1 MKRAFTLIELL
12 VIIAIIGIL
21 AAFIISNLGSS
32 RSLAQD
38 AVRKNDISNL
48 YKSIVGKNAL
58 SESSYPDIVSTI
70 EPEKTNSNLQSF
82 IDQFLKTTPYD
93 PNPTK
98 AYLYKGNG
106 KDFSIAAILDDGSCF
121 IKSTGLNLFGS
132 DTICSTYNEGG
143 IGLVQNFMFLHG
155 STYLDLI
162 WSIPTSLSSLPTSNV
177 SSAII
182 CLDSVTE
189 LDPNSLPSDEYLFT
203 HGTIITLVNNAVNE
217 YRITL
222 DNPDYYYYCKTYSY
236 DNTVI
241 TNPGVPGSSP
251 NTSTGGFSSS
261 SSSSYSSSS
270 PSTYTPGASSNPPS
284 IGGSTTTGGSTSP
297 SFNLEPIR
305 NPDGTGSITLSWI
318 PGYLSTHTIIRR
330 QNDTP
335 PDSLTNG
342 VQVYNERNDKD
353 NQDITSIHYHTDTGL
368 SEDYIYCYSAWAYDE
383 RTNTYSNGFVLA
395 CGGVPP
401 SNPTNLT
408 MTSTTNSFNLN
419 WTKGSSTNTVIRRS
433 INTPPQ
439 NQEQGTL
446 VYNSTSSSFTDTD
459 ITLTKNTTY
468 CYSIWSYNPTTA
480 SLSTEYLSSC
490 GTLSNMATPTNLSF
504 PTVAYN
510 SIILNWTPGTG
521 STNTLIV
528 RKQGSIPTSRTDG
541 TIIYE
546 DNGNAFID
554 TGLTDSTNYCY
565 ALYGTDGT
573 EYTEPLTSCRYTQGA
588 DGLVSH
594 WKFDEGTGA
603 TAYDSFN
610 VNNGNLVDGVIRK
623 TPVDCVLGGCV
634 LLDGVNDYI
643 YVPDNPSL
651 DMEPGYSTTIYA
663 WVKTSKSG
671 QQRVV
676 AKYTAGQ
683 GGYSFMVNSEGRLRI
698 TNNNGYG
705 VNNNS
710 ISNQTIPLNTW
721 TNIVATMSSGSV
733 AKLFINGQEVIYL
746 TQDIFSSINLSNEN
760 SFNIGARE
768 DLVTDW
774 FQGVIDDMR
783 FYDRALSLEEISQLY
798 LIGKS
803 SLDNT
808 NGVCGSSNNSSLYT
822 APTDNLCSV
831 GTPSVISG
839 NGPWIWTCS
848 GTSSFV
854 SCSANK
860 ISNGACGSSANIE
873 HASVPSTNL
882 CSLGTA
888 SAVTGDGVPYSWTCS
903 GINGGNTTNCKATK
917 TGWIDTG
924 IGFYAMKYEAKILG
938 NNNGNQS
945 YNTSYVPDS
954 RASGTPWVN
963 IKQAQAISECQS
975 LGTGYHLITNAEWT
989 SLARHIAA
997 QSSNWSTGV
1006 VGSGYLSR
1014 GFSACTSNSSGIDL
1028 FTNSG
1033 PAPYAG
1039 IGYEYN
1045 TGANTV
1051 GPSGE
1056 FGLKRTHNLANGNII
1071 WDLAGNVWKWTI
1083 ETCSQ
1088 SNWYNGSGIDW
1099 NNANLSDYELGISG
1113 PNPMYTGTQNA
1124 GRYFGCSA
1132 NGNGLLRGGHWVV
1145 GQYSGI
1151 FSVNFT
1157 NSPTIVGNGI
1167 GFRCV
1172 R

>member
-1 MKRAFTLIELL
+1 MNKNGFTLIEL
-12 VIIAIIGIL
+12 IIIIFIIGLL
-21 AAFIISNLGSS
+21 AAFVFANLSGS
-32 RSLAQD
+32 RGLAQD

-70 EPEKTNSNLQSF
+70 EPGKTNSNLQSF

-121 IKSTGLNLFGS
+121 IKSTGLNLFES

-182 CLDSVTE
+182 CLDSASE

-318 PGYLSTHTIIRR
+318 PGYLSTHTLIRR
-330 QNDTP
+330 DYNTP
-335 PDSLTNG
+335 PETRTDGTSI
-342 VQVYNERNDKD
+342 YYERNDKD

-541 TIIYE
+541 TTIYE

-554 TGLTDSTNYCY
+554 TGLNTNTQYCY
-565 ALYGTDGT
+565 ALYAKNGE
-573 EYTEPLTSCRYTQGA
+573 EYTEALTGCKKTLLYVSGA
-588 DGLVSH
+588 
-594 WKFDEGTGA
+594 A
-603 TAYDSFN
+603 
-610 VNNGNLVDGVIRK
+610 
-623 TPVDCVLGGCV
+623 
-634 LLDGVNDYI
+634 
-643 YVPDNPSL
+643 
-651 DMEPGYSTTIYA
+651 
-663 WVKTSKSG
+663 
-671 QQRVV
+671 
-676 AKYTAGQ
+676 AGWN
-683 GGYSFMVNSEGRLRI
+683 MNE
-698 TNNNGYG
+698 
-705 VNNNS
+705 
-710 ISNQTIPLNTW
+710 
-721 TNIVATMSSGSV
+721 SSGSTIYDNLGTSHGTMNNFNNDTTSGRFYGDDCVFGGCLKFDGTNDYVSTADIDVLTGSFTLWVKPISIPTYNAGFISKRGASDADFPFSLGMAANTLKVRALVNDGETKNVDSVNEMVLNEWNFV
-733 AKLFINGQEVIYL
+733 AGTITVNGEMKIYL
-746 TQDIFSSINLSNEN
+746 NGVLENSINIGTPDVNNYAYYFGVHNNGGPILSGY
-760 SFNIGARE
+760 I
-768 DLVTDW
+768 
-774 FQGVIDDMR
+774 FQGYMDEIRYYNRVLNGEEIESLYHGFDYEYASSAWNIDDQTRRKPIFIINNDSGQALTDYQVMIDLPYDSDMQSDFDDIR
-783 FYDRALSLEEISQLY
+783 F
-798 LIGKS
+798 
-803 SLDNT
+803 
-808 NGVCGSSNNSSLYT
+808 
-822 APTDNLCSV
+822 
-831 GTPSVISG
+831 
-839 NGPWIWTCS
+839 
-848 GTSSFV
+848 
-854 SCSANK
+854 
-860 ISNGACGSSANIE
+860 
-873 HASVPSTNL
+873 
-882 CSLGTA
+882 TA
-888 SAVTGDGVPYSWTCS
+888 SDGVTSLNYYRES
-903 GINGGNTTNCKATK
+903 K
-917 TGWIDTG
+917 TDSSTARFWVKVPFIPMGVSNI
-924 IGFYAMKYEAKILG
+924 YAYYGDQAL
-938 NNNGNQS
+938 
-945 YNTSYVPDS
+945 
-954 RASGTPWVN
+954 ASG
-963 IKQAQAISECQS
+963 S
-975 LGTGYHLITNAEWT
+975 
-989 SLARHIAA
+989 
-997 QSSNWSTGV
+997 
-1006 VGSGYLSR
+1006 
-1014 GFSACTSNSSGIDL
+1014 
-1028 FTNSG
+1028 
-1033 PAPYAG
+1033 
-1039 IGYEYN
+1039 
-1045 TGANTV
+1045 
-1051 GPSGE
+1051 
-1056 FGLKRTHNLANGNII
+1056 
-1071 WDLAGNVWKWTI
+1071 
-1083 ETCSQ
+1083 
-1088 SNWYNGSGIDW
+1088 
-1099 NNANLSDYELGISG
+1099 
-1113 PNPMYTGTQNA
+1113 
-1124 GRYFGCSA
+1124 
-1132 NGNGLLRGGHWVV
+1132 NGNGTFLLFEDFSSGVLDTNKWFTNNLRGNVSVSSNRVV
-1145 GQYSGI
+1145 L
-1151 FSVNFT
+1151 
-1157 NSPTIVGNGI
+1157 NGL
-1167 GFRCV
+1167 
-1172 R
+1172 

>member
-1 MKRAFTLIELL
+1 MNTRAFTLLEVVIL
-12 VIIAIIGIL
+12 VMVIGLL
-21 AAFIISNLGSS
+21 AAFVFANLSGS

-70 EPEKTNSNLQSF
+70 EPGKTNTNLQSF

-98 AYLYKGNG
+98 AYLYKGDG

-162 WSIPTSLSSLPTSNV
+162 WSIPASLSSLPTSNV

-182 CLDSVTE
+182 CLDSVSE

-203 HGTIITLVNNAVNE
+203 HGTIVTLVNNAVNE

-297 SFNLEPIR
+297 LFNLEPIR

-318 PGYLSTHTIIRR
+318 PGYLSTHTLIRR
-330 QNDTP
+330 DYNTP
-335 PDSLTNG
+335 PETRTDGTSI
-342 VQVYNERNDKD
+342 YYERNDKD

-504 PTVAYN
+504 PTVAYS

-541 TIIYE
+541 TTIYE

-554 TGLTDSTNYCY
+554 TGLTDNTEYCY

-573 EYTEPLTSCRYTQGA
+573 DYSEA
-588 DGLVSH
+588 V
-594 WKFDEGTGA
+594 TGC
-603 TAYDSFN
+603 
-610 VNNGNLVDGVIRK
+610 RK
-623 TPVDCVLGGCV
+623 TALFVSGAGCIMNELVIGDSVINKYTTSVGTVTVSAEWVVPEEVTQVEYLVVAGGGGGGGNRGGGGGGGGFRTGVLDVIPGMTYSITVGKGGAG
-634 LLDGVNDYI
+634 GVNDSYGANG
-643 YVPDNPSL
+643 DNSSFGSIVSVGGGGGAPNDFNVRNGRAGGS
-651 DMEPGYSTTIYA
+651 GGGAARGGTGGAGT
-663 WVKTSKSG
+663 SG
-671 QQRVV
+671 QGYRGGSGN
-676 AKYTAGQ
+676 AGS
-683 GGYSFMVNSEGRLRI
+683 GGGAGGL
-698 TNNNGYG
+698 G
-705 VNNNS
+705 V
-710 ISNQTIPLNTW
+710 
-721 TNIVATMSSGSV
+721 
-733 AKLFINGQEVIYL
+733 
-746 TQDIFSSINLSNEN
+746 D
-760 SFNIGARE
+760 
-768 DLVTDW
+768 
-774 FQGVIDDMR
+774 
-783 FYDRALSLEEISQLY
+783 
-798 LIGKS
+798 
-803 SLDNT
+803 
-808 NGVCGSSNNSSLYT
+808 
-822 APTDNLCSV
+822 
-831 GTPSVISG
+831 SG
-839 NGPWIWTCS
+839 NGGS
-848 GTSSFV
+848 GASSSITGESV
-854 SCSANK
+854 YYAGG
-860 ISNGACGSSANIE
+860 GAPNYHS
-873 HASVPSTNL
+873 
-882 CSLGTA
+882 
-888 SAVTGDGVPYSWTCS
+888 YSYTQLQ
-903 GINGGNTTNCKATK
+903 G
-917 TGWIDTG
+917 G
-924 IGFYAMKYEAKILG
+924 IGGGGPGGYGPY
-938 NNNGNQS
+938 
-945 YNTSYVPDS
+945 YDS
-954 RASGTPWVN
+954 RNPATGGVDGLGGGGGGGRDYQTG
-963 IKQAQAISECQS
+963 AQYGGRGGA
-975 LGTGYHLITNAEWT
+975 
-989 SLARHIAA
+989 
-997 QSSNWSTGV
+997 GV
-1006 VGSGYLSR
+1006 V
-1014 GFSACTSNSSGIDL
+1014 
-1028 FTNSG
+1028 
-1033 PAPYAG
+1033 
-1039 IGYEYN
+1039 
-1045 TGANTV
+1045 
-1051 GPSGE
+1051 
-1056 FGLKRTHNLANGNII
+1056 II
-1071 WDLAGNVWKWTI
+1071 
-1083 ETCSQ
+1083 
-1088 SNWYNGSGIDW
+1088 
-1099 NNANLSDYELGISG
+1099 
-1113 PNPMYTGTQNA
+1113 
-1124 GRYFGCSA
+1124 RY
-1132 NGNGLLRGGHWVV
+1132 VK
-1145 GQYSGI
+1145 
-1151 FSVNFT
+1151 
-1157 NSPTIVGNGI
+1157 
-1167 GFRCV
+1167 
-1172 R
+1172 

>member
-1 MKRAFTLIELL
+1 MNYKSFTLIELL
-12 VIIAIIGIL
+12 VIIAIIAIL
-21 AAFIISNLGSS
+21 AAFIISNLGDS

-70 EPEKTNSNLQSF
+70 EPGKTNTNLQSF

-98 AYLYKGNG
+98 AYLYKGDG

-182 CLDSVTE
+182 CLDSATE

-203 HGTIITLVNNAVNE
+203 HGTIVTLVNNAVNE

-236 DNTVI
+236 DNT
-241 TNPGVPGSSP
+241 TTPAPGVIGSSP
-251 NTSTGGFSSS
+251 SSS
-261 SSSSYSSSS
+261 SISYSSSVYSSSS

-318 PGYLSTHTIIRR
+318 PGYLSTHTLIRR
-330 QNDTP
+330 DYNTP
-335 PDSLTNG
+335 PETRTDGTSI
-342 VQVYNERNDKD
+342 YYERNDKD

-541 TIIYE
+541 TTIYE

-554 TGLTDSTNYCY
+554 TGLTDNTEYCY
-565 ALYGTDGT
+565 ALYATDGT
-573 EYTEPLTSCRYTQGA
+573 EYTEPLTGCQTTVQAYSSCSELKA
-588 DGLVSH
+588 S
-594 WKFDEGTGA
+594 
-603 TAYDSFN
+603 
-610 VNNGNLVDGVIRK
+610 GV
-623 TPVDCVLGGCV
+623 
-634 LLDGVNDYI
+634 
-643 YVPDNPSL
+643 
-651 DMEPGYSTTIYA
+651 
-663 WVKTSKSG
+663 
-671 QQRVV
+671 
-676 AKYTAGQ
+676 
-683 GGYSFMVNSEGRLRI
+683 
-698 TNNNGYG
+698 
-705 VNNNS
+705 
-710 ISNQTIPLNTW
+710 
-721 TNIVATMSSGSV
+721 
-733 AKLFINGQEVIYL
+733 
-746 TQDIFSSINLSNEN
+746 
-760 SFNIGARE
+760 
-768 DLVTDW
+768 
-774 FQGVIDDMR
+774 
-783 FYDRALSLEEISQLY
+783 
-798 LIGKS
+798 
-803 SLDNT
+803 NT
-808 NGVCGSSNNSSLYT
+808 NGVYPIKVNGNTFNAYCDMTTDGGGWTLVLAQYEDDPVADWNEGIQGDYDPSLATRKGFALNTSQIPSHNQVAFGKDLDPTFVDYADFTYSTGNIPVTTLTSPKTRKGYQVYRDDLGYYT
-822 APTDNLCSV
+822 YHDPENT
-831 GTPSVISG
+831 
-839 NGPWIWTCS
+839 
-848 GTSSFV
+848 
-854 SCSANK
+854 
-860 ISNGACGSSANIE
+860 
-873 HASVPSTNL
+873 
-882 CSLGTA
+882 
-888 SAVTGDGVPYSWTCS
+888 Y
-903 GINGGNTTNCKATK
+903 NTTNLQWRGFGFDELGGSKFSFGFSPYITFNYNRGFGLNGVDLHTTNESYAWTVWVR
-917 TGWIDTG
+917 TGTIETAKSSCSEWKSSGANTN
-924 IGFYAMKYEAKILG
+924 GFYKI
-938 NNNGNQS
+938 S
-945 YNTSYVPDS
+945 P
-954 RASGTPWVN
+954 SGTPFLVYCDMTTDGGGWTL
-963 IKQAQAISECQS
+963 ISAQFESDPSA
-975 LGTGYHLITNAEWT
+975 
-989 SLARHIAA
+989 
-997 QSSNWSTGV
+997 NW
-1006 VGSGYLSR
+1006 
-1014 GFSACTSNSSGIDL
+1014 NEGI
-1028 FTNSG
+1028 
-1033 PAPYAG
+1033 
-1039 IGYEYN
+1039 
-1045 TGANTV
+1045 
-1051 GPSGE
+1051 
-1056 FGLKRTHNLANGNII
+1056 
-1071 WDLAGNVWKWTI
+1071 
-1083 ETCSQ
+1083 Q
-1088 SNWYNGSGIDW
+1088 
-1099 NNANLSDYELGISG
+1099 SDY
-1113 PNPMYTGTQNA
+1113 NPSLYGSHGFNLNTSQIPSHNQVAFGKDLNPTEMD
-1124 GRYFGCSA
+1124 YF
-1132 NGNGLLRGGHWVV
+1132 
-1145 GQYSGI
+1145 
-1151 FSVNFT
+1151 NF
-1157 NSPTIVGNGI
+1157 
-1167 GFRCV
+1167 
-1172 R
+1172 

>member
-1 MKRAFTLIELL
+1 MNKRAFTLIELL
-12 VIIAIIGIL
+12 VIIAIIAIL
-21 AAFIISNLGSS
+21 AAFIISNLGDS
-32 RSLAQD
+32 RSLAND

-48 YKSIVGKNAL
+48 YKSIVGKKAL

-182 CLDSVTE
+182 CLDSATE

-203 HGTIITLVNNAVNE
+203 HGTIVTLVNNAVNE
-217 YRITL
+217 YRVTL

-318 PGYLSTHTIIRR
+318 PGYLSTHTLIRR
-330 QNDTP
+330 DYNTP
-335 PDSLTNG
+335 PETRTDGTSI
-342 VQVYNERNDKD
+342 YYERNDKD

-401 SNPTNLT
+401 SNTTNLT

-521 STNTLIV
+521 STDTLIV

-541 TIIYE
+541 TTIYE

-554 TGLTDSTNYCY
+554 TGLTTDTQYCY

-573 EYTEPLTSCRYTQGA
+573 EYTEALTGCVTTISTGVVFTQTT
-588 DGLVSH
+588 DGDYIINTFTLP
-594 WKFDEGTGA
+594 TGA
-603 TAYDSFN
+603 TASASTTWTPP
-610 VNNGNLVDGVIRK
+610 DGV
-623 TPVDCVLGGCV
+623 TEVEYLVVAGGGGGSSGENGLNIQSAGAGGGAGG
-634 LLDGVNDYI
+634 LLAGFLTI
-643 YVPDNPSL
+643 QPDNEYSVIVGRGGYVAYNGENSVFHSIITIGGGGAGMGNMNDAANSGGSGGGAARYVYPTGGAGVVGQGYKGGNKTSSSCYAGSGGGGAGG
-651 DMEPGYSTTIYA
+651 PGNNASSGTSGAMGGPGVSSSITGSPVIYA
-663 WVKTSKSG
+663 KGGNGGSTNSG
-671 QQRVV
+671 LNAEQSNPSTGNGGNGGGNAIVQGLGSVGASGIVIIRYLNPLAVV
-676 AKYTAGQ
+676 
-683 GGYSFMVNSEGRLRI
+683 
-698 TNNNGYG
+698 
-705 VNNNS
+705 
-710 ISNQTIPLNTW
+710 
-721 TNIVATMSSGSV
+721 SGS
-733 AKLFINGQEVIYL
+733 
-746 TQDIFSSINLSNEN
+746 
-760 SFNIGARE
+760 
-768 DLVTDW
+768 
-774 FQGVIDDMR
+774 
-783 FYDRALSLEEISQLY
+783 
-798 LIGKS
+798 
-803 SLDNT
+803 
-808 NGVCGSSNNSSLYT
+808 CGSSSNIEHISIPSV
-822 APTDNLCSV
+822 NLCS
-831 GTPSVISG
+831 SG
-839 NGPWIWTCS
+839 I
-848 GTSSFV
+848 
-854 SCSANK
+854 
-860 ISNGACGSSANIE
+860 
-873 HASVPSTNL
+873 PST
-882 CSLGTA
+882 
-888 SAVTGDGVPYSWTCS
+888 VTGDGVPYLWTCN
-903 GINGGNTTNCKATK
+903 GINGGNSVSCEATK
-917 TGWIDTG
+917 TGWINTG
-924 IGFYAMKYEAKILG
+924 LGFYIMKYEAKIQG
-938 NNNGNQS
+938 NEDGNQTYS
-945 YNTSYVPDS
+945 PTFVPES
-954 RASGTPWVN
+954 RASGTPWAN
-963 IKQAQAISECQS
+963 ISQTDAITECAS
-975 LGTGYHLITNAEWT
+975 LGSGYHLITNDEWT
-989 SLARHIAA
+989 SLARHIAT
-997 QSSNWSTGV
+997 QPSNWSTGI
-1006 VGSGYLSR
+1006 VGSGVLSR
-1014 GFSACTSNSSGIDL
+1014 GYSASNSYASDG
-1028 FTNSG
+1028 FTNTVL
-1033 PAPYAG
+1033 APTTGTANDV
-1039 IGYEYN
+1039 YN
-1045 TGANTV
+1045 VGANTL
-1051 GPSGE
+1051 GSTGT
-1056 FGLKRTHNLANGNII
+1056 FTLKRTHNLANGNIV
-1071 WDLAGNVWKWTI
+1071 WDLAGNVYDWNSD
-1083 ETCSQ
+1083 TCTQGSGEG
-1088 SNWYNGSGIDW
+1088 NWYNSGAWIDW
-1099 NNANLSDYELGISG
+1099 DNTNLSDYELGRAG
-1113 PNPMYTGTQNA
+1113 PNPLYTSVQNS
-1124 GRYFGCSA
+1124 GKYYGCSV
-1132 NGNGLLRGGHWVV
+1132 NGNGLFRGGYLHA
-1145 GQYSGI
+1145 GTYSGL
-1151 FSVNFT
+1151 FT
-1157 NSPTIVGNGI
+1157 FYFNYSSSFIHPFI
-1167 GFRCV
+1167 GFRCAK
-1172 R
+1172 

>member
-1 MKRAFTLIELL
+1 MKSRMRAFTLIELL
-12 VIIAIIGIL
+12 IVISIVGIL
-21 AAFIISNLGSS
+21 VAFIIANLGGS

-70 EPEKTNSNLQSF
+70 EPGKTNSNLQSF

-182 CLDSVTE
+182 CLDSATE

-203 HGTIITLVNNAVNE
+203 HGTIVTLVNNAVNE

-318 PGYLSTHTIIRR
+318 PGYLSTHTLIRR
-330 QNDTP
+330 DYNTP
-335 PDSLTNG
+335 PETRTDGTSI
-342 VQVYNERNDKD
+342 YYERNDKD

-459 ITLTKNTTY
+459 ITLTKDTTY

-541 TIIYE
+541 TTIYE

-554 TGLTDSTNYCY
+554 TGLTDNTEYCY
-565 ALYGTDGT
+565 ALYATDGT
-573 EYTEPLTSCRYTQGA
+573 EYTEALTGCQTTQNAWISGYQYSKSHTIIGSTSGAVTDYQMKFRIYRTTGTDSGDTVYLGSKVDSTYKDIYFTANDKITPLSYWIESSDTTSATVWVKIPSIPVSPDTATIYLYYGNPSAVSASNGDNTFIFFDHFDGTSLDAGKWSNNNYNTSFSGSVGNFYIPTSPYVSDARPDPCHVIAVQGPYGPNISMRVRA
-588 DGLVSH
+588 R
-594 WKFDEGTGA
+594 DEGRYYPTGFGFVLPIGHIAGSPYILRLAYTGYQYYFANKDVTMTGSSPLSHDTVFRIYDINWTDEKASLYKDGSLVANHNTNVPSSPLYPSIATTGCQGGPAGSYNDRGGFFDWVFVRKHILLEPSHSLWSDVFLSLNSKTSPGVSCKSIIDTGQSLGSGVYWIDPDEGDNSNSFKVYCDMVTDGGGWTLVWSGRGTVWVSTLGA
-603 TAYDSFN
+603 THINSSMIYGGFTDPELGQPASNYYFNLNSVSYSYSQILLKSTHSSFAKKLYLRMDDSLNKFKTGYLKLGTTTNLASLTNITVLPMTNSTYGSLNGSIFYSWCGYLTQAGYYQDSSDCHYWGKVCDSFN
-610 VNNGNLVDGVIRK
+610 YVDQACNNG
-623 TPVDCVLGGCV
+623 
-634 LLDGVNDYI
+634 
-643 YVPDNPSL
+643 
-651 DMEPGYSTTIYA
+651 
-663 WVKTSKSG
+663 
-671 QQRVV
+671 
-676 AKYTAGQ
+676 
-683 GGYSFMVNSEGRLRI
+683 
-698 TNNNGYG
+698 
-705 VNNNS
+705 
-710 ISNQTIPLNTW
+710 
-721 TNIVATMSSGSV
+721 
-733 AKLFINGQEVIYL
+733 
-746 TQDIFSSINLSNEN
+746 
-760 SFNIGARE
+760 
-768 DLVTDW
+768 
-774 FQGVIDDMR
+774 
-783 FYDRALSLEEISQLY
+783 
-798 LIGKS
+798 
-803 SLDNT
+803 
-808 NGVCGSSNNSSLYT
+808 
-822 APTDNLCSV
+822 
-831 GTPSVISG
+831 
-839 NGPWIWTCS
+839 
-848 GTSSFV
+848 
-854 SCSANK
+854 
-860 ISNGACGSSANIE
+860 
-873 HASVPSTNL
+873 
-882 CSLGTA
+882 
-888 SAVTGDGVPYSWTCS
+888 
-903 GINGGNTTNCKATK
+903 
-917 TGWIDTG
+917 
-924 IGFYAMKYEAKILG
+924 
-938 NNNGNQS
+938 
-945 YNTSYVPDS
+945 
-954 RASGTPWVN
+954 
-963 IKQAQAISECQS
+963 
-975 LGTGYHLITNAEWT
+975 
-989 SLARHIAA
+989 
-997 QSSNWSTGV
+997 STG
-1006 VGSGYLSR
+1006 
-1014 GFSACTSNSSGIDL
+1014 N
-1028 FTNSG
+1028 
-1033 PAPYAG
+1033 PA
-1039 IGYEYN
+1039 
-1045 TGANTV
+1045 
-1051 GPSGE
+1051 
-1056 FGLKRTHNLANGNII
+1056 
-1071 WDLAGNVWKWTI
+1071 WTD
-1083 ETCSQ
+1083 SDGRW
-1088 SNWYNGSGIDW
+1088 WY
-1099 NNANLSDYELGISG
+1099 
-1113 PNPMYTGTQNA
+1113 
-1124 GRYFGCSA
+1124 
-1132 NGNGLLRGGHWVV
+1132 
-1145 GQYSGI
+1145 
-1151 FSVNFT
+1151 
-1157 NSPTIVGNGI
+1157 
-1167 GFRCV
+1167 V

>member
-12 VIIAIIGIL
+12 VIIAIIAIL

-58 SESSYPDIVSTI
+58 SESSYPDIVSSI
-70 EPEKTNSNLQSF
+70 EPGKTNSNLQSF

-132 DTICSTYNEGG
+132 DTICNTYSEGG

-162 WSIPTSLSSLPTSNV
+162 WSIPASLSSLPTSNV

-182 CLDSVTE
+182 CLDSATE
-189 LDPNSLPSDEYLFT
+189 LDINSLPSDEYLFT
-203 HGTIITLVNNAVNE
+203 HGTIVTLVNNAVNE

-318 PGYLSTHTIIRR
+318 PGYLSTHTLIRR
-330 QNDTP
+330 DYNNP
-335 PDSLTNG
+335 PETRTDGTSI
-342 VQVYNERNDKD
+342 YYERNDKD

-433 INTPPQ
+433 INTPPT

-541 TIIYE
+541 TTIYE

-554 TGLTDSTNYCY
+554 TGLTDNTEYCY
-565 ALYGTDGT
+565 ALYATDNT
-573 EYTEPLTSCRYTQGA
+573 EYTEPLTGCQTTQA
-588 DGLVSH
+588 ITGLVSY
-594 WKFDEGTGA
+594 WKFDEGTGT
-603 TAYDSFN
+603 TAYDSAGTNHGTLTNGPTWKTSSDCISGGCLQFDGSN
-610 VNNGNLVDGVIRK
+610 DYVDFGNPSSLQITESITMTGWVMWPNSAIKEIFLKNNNTNDRPGSYEFYQNNNTIVFRTIKDGVM
-623 TPVDCVLGGCV
+623 VDMV
-634 LLDGVNDYI
+634 
-643 YVPDNPSL
+643 
-651 DMEPGYSTTIYA
+651 STTI
-663 WVKTSKSG
+663 
-671 QQRVV
+671 
-676 AKYTAGQ
+676 
-683 GGYSFMVNSEGRLRI
+683 
-698 TNNNGYG
+698 
-705 VNNNS
+705 
-710 ISNQTIPLNTW
+710 IPINTW
-721 TNIVATMSSGSV
+721 VHIVATWDGSV
-733 AKLFINGQEVIYL
+733 KSIYIDGVKDL
-746 TQDIFSSINLSNEN
+746 STQVHTSPLDNTSGKFT
-760 SFNIGARE
+760 IGAYANDRYAFIG
-768 DLVTDW
+768 L
-774 FQGVIDDMR
+774 IDDVR
-783 FYDRALSLEEISQLY
+783 IYDRALSSQEVASLY
-798 LIGKS
+798 SLGLIARGQ
-803 SLDNT
+803 
-808 NGVCGSSNNSSLYT
+808 CGSANGSSFYD
-822 APTDNLCSV
+822 APIENLCSY
-831 GTPSVISG
+831 GTPSLVSG
-839 NGPWIWTCS
+839 VGPWSWTCS
-848 GTSSFV
+848 GTSSSV

-860 ISNGACGSSANIE
+860 SVDGDCGTASNIE
-873 HASVPSTNL
+873 HTSVPSTGL
-882 CSLGTA
+882 CSIGNA
-888 SAVTGDGVPYSWTCS
+888 SAVTGDGVPYSWTCT
-903 GINGGNTTNCKATK
+903 GINGGSVANCKATK
-917 TGWIDTG
+917 IGWIDTG
-924 IGFYAMKYEAKILG
+924 LGFYVMKYEAKIQG
-938 NNNGNQS
+938 NNNGNQTYS
-945 YNTSYVPDS
+945 SSFVPES
-954 RASGTPWVN
+954 RASGTPWAN
-963 IKQAQAISECQS
+963 ITQAQAINECQS
-975 LGTGYHLITNAEWT
+975 LGSGYHLITNAEWT
-989 SLARHIAA
+989 ALARNIESVAI
-997 QSSNWSTGV
+997 NWSGGGVGVGVIPRGYSAVLSTDGFANTVPAASTG
-1006 VGSGYLSR
+1006 
-1014 GFSACTSNSSGIDL
+1014 A
-1028 FTNSG
+1028 
-1033 PAPYAG
+1033 
-1039 IGYEYN
+1039 GYEYN
-1045 TGANTV
+1045 NGANQV
-1051 GPSGE
+1051 GATGSYL
-1056 FGLKRTHNLANGNII
+1056 LKRVHYLSNGGEI
-1071 WDLAGNVWKWTI
+1071 WDLSGNIFELGNDSCLT
-1083 ETCSQ
+1083 SQ
-1088 SNWYNGSGIDW
+1088 WYNDNTWMEWG
-1099 NNANLSDYELGISG
+1099 NANLSDYEKLTAGPVGNYDSSQGIGVYYGCVTDGRVMRRGANWRSG
-1113 PNPMYTGTQNA
+1113 SNA
-1124 GRYFGCSA
+1124 G
-1132 NGNGLLRGGHWVV
+1132 
-1145 GQYSGI
+1145 I
-1151 FSVNFT
+1151 FTLSFLAT
-1157 NSPTIVGNGI
+1157 SSEKAADW
-1167 GFRCV
+1167 GFRCAK
-1172 R
+1172 